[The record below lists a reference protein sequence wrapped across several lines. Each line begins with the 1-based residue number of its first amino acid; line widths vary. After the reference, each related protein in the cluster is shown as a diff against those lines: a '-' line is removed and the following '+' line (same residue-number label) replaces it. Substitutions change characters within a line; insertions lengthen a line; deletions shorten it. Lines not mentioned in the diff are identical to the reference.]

1 MLAGFA
7 DSDRLARVRGYVLT
21 GLVLFLLTV
30 LQTTV
35 LSNWKLFGA
44 VPDLVL
50 CATVMLGF
58 CRGREEGAVL
68 GIVAG
73 VLIAALGSYGITV
86 APVFYMAV
94 GYVCGHFG
102 RTVYPKRLLSYL
114 FFLGVSL
121 PFAAVKTV
129 IQACLM
135 QENPRP
141 AMLFLYAVLPQAA
154 GTLTCGAVLFLP
166 LRLLLGKSG
175 GKRKKGGY

>member
-1 MLAGFA
+1 MLAGFG
-7 DSDRLARVRGYVLT
+7 DSNRFARVRSYARK

-30 LQTTV
+30 FQTTV
-35 LSNWKLFGA
+35 LGRWQLLGA
-44 VPDLVL
+44 VPDLML

-58 CRGREEGAVL
+58 CCGREEGAVL
-68 GIVAG
+68 GILSG
-73 VLIAALGSYGITV
+73 VLITMLGSYGITV
-86 APVFYMAV
+86 APVFYMMV

-102 RTVYPKRLLSYL
+102 RTVYPKRFLSYL

-141 AMLFLYAVLPQAA
+141 AMLLLYAVLPQAA
-154 GTLTCGAVLFLP
+154 GTLLCGVVFFLP
-166 LRLLLGKSG
+166 LRLLLGQSG
-175 GKRKKGGY
+175 NKRKKGGY